1 MESKSKAVKVEIDR
15 EEPAAGQAFFVA
27 IIRCVD
33 SRVAREI
40 CFDQRLRSLFVCA
53 FAGNIPTTEGIAS
66 LEPGVAVLGAKPI
79 VMMGQ
84 SGCGAVDAAIKHRD
98 ETSVRSGSLP
108 GPVNQILSPRGL
120 PVDPEDPDASRRR
133 PDATRTAA

>member
-1 MESKSKAVKVEIDR
+1 
-15 EEPAAGQAFFVA
+15 
-27 IIRCVD
+27 
-33 SRVAREI
+33 
-40 CFDQRLRSLFVCA
+40 
-53 FAGNIPTTEGIAS
+53 IAS

-98 ETSVRSGSLP
+98 ETAVRPGSLP

-133 PDATRTAA
+133 PAATRTAA